1 MVGRHDI
8 SRRELGLSVETRPAL
23 GKKDAA
29 YNGCGTA
36 SHFSFL
42 LFFYNFFCIFLFI
55 FVFIA
60 WLPDQAVVKIVIL
73 GFD

>member
-1 MVGRHDI
+1 MGVVGRHDI

-42 LFFYNFFCIFLFI
+42 LFLVIFFYFFSI
-55 FVFIA
+55 
-60 WLPDQAVVKIVIL
+60 
-73 GFD
+73 